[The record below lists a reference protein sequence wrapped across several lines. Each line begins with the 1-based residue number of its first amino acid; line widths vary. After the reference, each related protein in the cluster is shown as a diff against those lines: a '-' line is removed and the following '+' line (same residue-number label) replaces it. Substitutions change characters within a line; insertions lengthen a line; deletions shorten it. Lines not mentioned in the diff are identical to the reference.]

1 MPAWDEPY
9 IGDESMRRP
18 PSWKKAC
25 MTAAHSSRSS
35 GSSPT
40 LKVIQLPRPT
50 TGIFSPL
57 DGIGSGVGV
66 AGGAGGGGGG
76 GGSGRG
82 TTAGALAGPTPVAPG
97 RGVGGP
103 SPAPSAEA
111 LVFVEQKHPRP
122 WGHAAGH

>member
-57 DGIGSGVGV
+57 DGIGSVVGV

-76 GGSGRG
+76 GESGRG
-82 TTAGALAGPTPVAPG
+82 TTAAAPAGPTPVAAPPP
-97 RGVGGP
+97 VGAR
-103 SPAPSAEA
+103 SPARSCAGTGF
-111 LVFVEQKHPRP
+111 LKQKPP
-122 WGHAAGH
+122 

>member
-1 MPAWDEPY
+1 MTAWDEPY

-57 DGIGSGVGV
+57 DGIGLVAGV
-66 AGGAGGGGGG
+66 AGVARGARVGRAASGRWTTATSIAGTTPNAARRVRGAG
-76 GGSGRG
+76 SGHRYDRHRVLR
-82 TTAGALAGPTPVAPG
+82 T
-97 RGVGGP
+97 
-103 SPAPSAEA
+103 
-111 LVFVEQKHPRP
+111 K
-122 WGHAAGH
+122 

>member
-1 MPAWDEPY
+1 MTAWDEPY

-57 DGIGSGVGV
+57 DGIGSVVGV

-76 GGSGRG
+76 GAGGGGAGGRG
-82 TTAGALAGPTPVAPG
+82 PARPHPHPPARG
-97 RGVGGP
+97 RGG
-103 SPAPSAEA
+103 
-111 LVFVEQKHPRP
+111 
-122 WGHAAGH
+122 

>member
-1 MPAWDEPY
+1 
-9 IGDESMRRP
+9 MRRP

-57 DGIGSGVGV
+57 DGIGSVVGV
-66 AGGAGGGGGG
+66 AGGGGGG
-76 GGSGRG
+76 GRRGRG
-82 TTAGALAGPTPVAPG
+82 PPAAAPPAPTPRPP
-97 RGVGGP
+97 RPPVGGRVRSP
-103 SPAPSAEA
+103 SSAA
-111 LVFVEQKHPRP
+111 LGFL
-122 WGHAAGH
+122 

>member
-1 MPAWDEPY
+1 MTAWDEPY

-57 DGIGSGVGV
+57 DGIGSVVGV
-66 AGGAGGGGGG
+66 AGVAGVAGARAE
-76 GGSGRG
+76 SGRS
-82 TTAGALAGPTPVAPG
+82 TTAAALAATTPI
-97 RGVGGP
+97 
-103 SPAPSAEA
+103 
-111 LVFVEQKHPRP
+111 
-122 WGHAAGH
+122 AARRLMGT

>member
-1 MPAWDEPY
+1 MTAWDEPY

-57 DGIGSGVGV
+57 DGIGSVVGV
-66 AGGAGGGGGG
+66 AGGGGGG
-76 GGSGRG
+76 GARAESGRS
-82 TTAGALAGPTPVAPG
+82 TTAAALAATTPI
-97 RGVGGP
+97 
-103 SPAPSAEA
+103 
-111 LVFVEQKHPRP
+111 
-122 WGHAAGH
+122 AARRLMGT

>member
-1 MPAWDEPY
+1 MTAWDEPY

-25 MTAAHSSRSS
+25 MTAAHSPRSS

-57 DGIGSGVGV
+57 DGIGLVTGV
-66 AGGAGGGGGG
+66 AGVARARAE
-76 GGSGRG
+76 SGRS
-82 TTAGALAGPTPVAPG
+82 TTAAALAATTPIAARRL
-97 RGVGGP
+97 RGT
-103 SPAPSAEA
+103 
-111 LVFVEQKHPRP
+111 
-122 WGHAAGH
+122 